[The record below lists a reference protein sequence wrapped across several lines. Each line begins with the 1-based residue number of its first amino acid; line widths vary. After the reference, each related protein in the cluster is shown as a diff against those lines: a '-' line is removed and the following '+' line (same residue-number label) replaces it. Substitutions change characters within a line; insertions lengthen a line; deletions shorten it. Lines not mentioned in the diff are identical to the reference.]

1 VKENVLIKKKL
12 HVSYIYSIKLIFL
25 GYVCDICYKLISS
38 VIHFLITIFRCYHTY
53 TKFLS
58 NDARAKAENVHERS
72 YNLFCK
78 EVIEEK
84 ILGKH
89 KVYYLTKLCD
99 KFLSYLS
106 KEQASE
112 SIYRTSKL
120 KIKLQRDYPQL
131 VFFSP
136 SRQNKSELVYGEY
149 IETGEVLEKM
159 EFESVNCES
168 ASDLEPDDEE
178 MTGEM
183 PQEVSQR
190 NDEFAKLY
198 AIALL
203 LRSCIQETATFP
215 RVWPPTSVDISNDA
229 AKDITPIVL
238 FNFIA
243 WVMNKSDE
251 PTLDSF
257 VRLQKSEER
266 KVLSVAQD
274 MIYITHNGRKPTPK
288 SVALSM
294 AVRQISGC
302 SSIIDILNGFGH
314 CASHSSTLRHDTALA
329 KMNIKTG
336 NSVPKEILPNRH
348 TILVWDNDDFGEE
361 AKVSTHITNGIAIQE
376 EREDDVIPNVNVPK
390 SQAKSLPTPHSE
402 ILPYVIG
409 KKKSPNL
416 KSICCSS
423 DLEEKVY
430 VAVQQFAEKCDFA
443 YALIKM
449 HYGGCLPDWT
459 GFNTLLAEDKI
470 PRVSKIGYLPVIDAS
485 PTEYSTV
492 HTVLSKSKD
501 IASQLGMDYMVLV
514 FDEAIYSK
522 AQHIRWKN
530 PEFMEKFIIR
540 MGDFHAIMS
549 FCGAIGK
556 LFRDAGLQV
565 NNFCYDR
572 TKKGL

>member
-1 VKENVLIKKKL
+1 M
-12 HVSYIYSIKLIFL
+12 
-25 GYVCDICYKLISS
+25 
-38 VIHFLITIFRCYHTY
+38 
-53 TKFLS
+53 
-58 NDARAKAENVHERS
+58 
-72 YNLFCK
+72 FCK
-78 EVIEEK
+78 EIIEEN
-84 ILGKH
+84 ILKKH
-89 KVYYLTKLCD
+89 KVYHLTKLCD
-99 KFLSYLS
+99 KFLSYIPN
-106 KEQASE
+106 KQE
-112 SIYRTSKL
+112 SVSAYRTSKL
-120 KIKLQRDYPQL
+120 KVKLQRDYPQL

-136 SRQNKSELVYGEY
+136 SQRNKSELVYAEY
-149 IETGEVLEKM
+149 SETGEVLENM
-159 EFESVNCES
+159 EPECVNFAES
-168 ASDLEPDDEE
+168 ASYLEADSEE
-178 MTGEM
+178 ITGGM
-183 PQEVSQR
+183 SQEDMQK
-190 NDEFAKLY
+190 NEEFTKLY
-198 AIALL
+198 EIALL
-203 LRSCIQETATFP
+203 LRSCIHEATTFP
-215 RVWPPTSVDISNDA
+215 RAWPPTSADISNEA
-229 AKDITPIVL
+229 VKEIIPSVL
-238 FNFIA
+238 FNFLA

-257 VRLQKSEER
+257 VRLQKSDER

-274 MIYITHNGRKPTPK
+274 MIYITYNGRKPTPK

-329 KMNIKTG
+329 KMNIEAT

-361 AKVSTHITNGIAIQE
+361 AKVSTHVTNGIAIQE
-376 EREDDVIPNVNVPK
+376 EREDDVIPIVNVPK
-390 SQAKSLPTPHSE
+390 SQAKSLPTPHAE
-402 ILPYVIG
+402 IPPYVIG

-416 KSICCSS
+416 QSIFRSS

-430 VAVQQFAEKCDFA
+430 VAVQHFAEKCDFA
-443 YALIKM
+443 YAIIKM
-449 HYGGCLPDWT
+449 HYGSCLPDWT
-459 GFNTLLAEDKI
+459 GFNTLLAKDKI
-470 PRVSKIGYLPVIDAS
+470 PLVSKIGYLPVIDAS

-492 HTVLSKSKD
+492 HSVLCKSRD
-501 IASQLGMDYMVLV
+501 IASQLGIHYIVLV

-565 NNFCYDR
+565 KNFYYGR
-572 TKKGL
+572 TGKMRKL